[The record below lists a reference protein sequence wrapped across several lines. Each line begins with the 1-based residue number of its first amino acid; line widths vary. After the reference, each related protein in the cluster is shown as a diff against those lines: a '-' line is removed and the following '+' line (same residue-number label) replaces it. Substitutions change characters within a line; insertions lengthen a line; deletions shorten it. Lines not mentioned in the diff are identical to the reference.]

1 MKREIRDIIEQDV
14 VIPDIVL
21 QAKETAYANLPD
33 NVESVVEDTKEI
45 AGKRTR
51 RKFGKKWVAI
61 AAVAVLVVGTMSA
74 GATSGFS
81 WYEKIQEA
89 MFITDSEK
97 NTVDKYGLGSEP
109 KIAAKDKGVTI
120 TAEQTVFDGKAFFV
134 VLSIDGVEV
143 PTKENEPIT
152 FWDFSITGNNGEE
165 SINYGG
171 SYLGMDEETGKAL
184 YLWEGSLPEGTDTLI
199 VELGEMN
206 AESIE
211 SDPEHEGLIHNELWR
226 VDGNWKLEIPV
237 EYAEHEIAFNLREV
251 TGKSD
256 SPLGDVII
264 TPLSIECQTIYEG
277 GFYGFLMKDGS
288 IKSAHFGGGGMGP
301 STDED
306 FYGWEIW
313 QNFGTVVDI
322 DQIEA
327 ILFDDITDNVETRNL
342 DNPTV
347 DDFIVVPL
355 PVIE

>member
-21 QAKETAYANLPD
+21 QAKEEAYANLPD
-33 NVESVVEDTKEI
+33 NVESVAEDTKEI

-109 KIAAKDKGVTI
+109 KIVAKDKGVTI
-120 TAEQTVFDGKAFFV
+120 TAEQTVFDSKAFFV

-143 PTKENEPIT
+143 PTEENEAIT
-152 FWDFSITGNNGEE
+152 FWDFSITGNNGEK
-165 SINYGG
+165 SVNYGG

-184 YLWEGSLPEGTDTLI
+184 YLWKGSLPEGADTLI

-206 AESIE
+206 AEEPAVPDDGESII
-211 SDPEHEGLIHNELWR
+211 LNELWR

-237 EYAEHEIAFNLREV
+237 EYVEHEIAFNLREV
-251 TGKSD
+251 TGKAGA
-256 SPLGDVII
+256 PLGDVLI
-264 TPLSIECQTIYEG
+264 TPLSIECQATYAG

-288 IKSAHFGGGGMGP
+288 IKPADFGGGGMGA

-306 FYGWEIW
+306 FYGWKIW

-327 ILFDDITDNVETRNL
+327 ILFVDITDDLETIDF